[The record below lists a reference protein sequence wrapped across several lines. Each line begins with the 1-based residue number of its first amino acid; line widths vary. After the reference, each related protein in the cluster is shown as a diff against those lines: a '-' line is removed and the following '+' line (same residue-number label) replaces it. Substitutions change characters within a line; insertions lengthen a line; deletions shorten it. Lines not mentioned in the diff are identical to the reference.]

1 MTSEVLLKAAL
12 ESGPFAGILLWLVLW
27 FRSELDKKQTRNDEL
42 YERIFTLQKEVLP
55 VLKDAL
61 DSSKEITV
69 VLDRISR
76 RADR

>member
-1 MTSEVLLKAAL
+1 MTSELLLKAAL
-12 ESGPFAGILLWLVLW
+12 ESGPFAAILLWLVLW
-27 FRSELDKKQTRNDEL
+27 FRSELDKKQARNDEL
-42 YERIFTLQKEVLP
+42 YERIFGLQKEVLP

-76 RADR
+76 RTDG